1 MQACTR
7 PRSFLAAW
15 HDVFWI
21 PRWLIHPSQN
31 GSRLPGESRLRFRTG
46 SKQYKMVVVEKN
58 ETHWF
63 IQFTLHITQKK
74 MLHLKPTWF
83 AQFFYST
90 YVILVLS
97 MKPME
102 PICFGEH
109 PSLIYPHIQTWESLI
124 INTLSYSLSALWNK
138 IPMKKH
144 TMYIDVYS
152 GFWWSHQLTSA
163 LGLYPQF
170 QAEYRSFFL
179 PVTITKG
186 HLWVLEISLC
196 QSTKCGKDN
205 PPAGCKKKIPC
216 PAFWRHFPAA
226 CSWMFDVTRCYYTHH
241 ISHHIS
247 YTFKFD
253 QPLPAISFL
262 RLDFSR
268 PASLK
273 TFSSSVSE
281 FSVMSTKAF
290 SRRSLWWRSLLSKSP
305 EEIKKYWH
313 KFEDV

>member
-1 MQACTR
+1 MEITISWSFMIYIPTISRTFLWYSMCFVQVRVPTTISSWAAEMQACTR

-109 PSLIYPHIQTWESLI
+109 PSLIYPHIQTWESLS

-138 IPMKKH
+138 IPMKKTYH
-144 TMYIDVYS
+144 VY
-152 GFWWSHQLTSA
+152 
-163 LGLYPQF
+163 
-170 QAEYRSFFL
+170 
-179 PVTITKG
+179 
-186 HLWVLEISLC
+186 
-196 QSTKCGKDN
+196 
-205 PPAGCKKKIPC
+205 
-216 PAFWRHFPAA
+216 
-226 CSWMFDVTRCYYTHH
+226 RC
-241 ISHHIS
+241 I
-247 YTFKFD
+247 
-253 QPLPAISFL
+253 
-262 RLDFSR
+262 
-268 PASLK
+268 
-273 TFSSSVSE
+273 
-281 FSVMSTKAF
+281 
-290 SRRSLWWRSLLSKSP
+290 
-305 EEIKKYWH
+305 
-313 KFEDV
+313 